1 MKLFSATAPVAYF
14 SAEFAIDSSL
24 PIYAGGLG
32 VLAGDILKE
41 AADIGIHMIG
51 VGILY
56 KGEEAKQVIS
66 PDGQQLEENIS
77 YRPEDHGLELLRDEN
92 GEPLFV
98 KVHLTQVDI
107 WLQLWC
113 KKIGAT
119 VTLLLLDPD
128 NLMNH
133 SHERRQAWAI
143 YAGTQEEI
151 VKQQLILGIGG
162 VKALHALGIKPA
174 LFHVNEGRPSFLY
187 WQVIR
192 HHMELEGKTYGQAM
206 KQAKG
211 QIVYTNHT
219 VVKAGNQT
227 YDLDMMKVYCKYYA
241 ERMGISVDRLLRDG
255 VENGRF
261 DVTRFALN
269 SSSRASSVSE
279 PHFRVCQKNWPR
291 YHWVNVTNGVH
302 FPTWADAR
310 LHEANLSDEDLWRYH
325 QENKRATQRL
335 IAERTGFNYDPE
347 ALVITWARRFAS
359 YKQPQLI
366 FEDIEE
372 LQKILLSTARPV
384 QLLVAGKA
392 HVFDQGAKRIIRE
405 LIGYMSRE
413 LRHHALFVPNYNMEM
428 GVALTRGSDVW
439 LNTPKLGMEASGTS
453 GMKAAANGV
462 LQLTTIDG
470 WTAEID
476 WSDEDAGWALVG
488 GESEVTAKN
497 FFYTMNEKVLP
508 IFYQRDERGL
518 SPKWLVKMR
527 SALKLAR
534 QYSAR
539 RMMEDYAARLYS

>member
-1 MKLFSATAPVAYF
+1 MKLFSPDCPVAYF

-41 AADIGIHMIG
+41 AADIGIHMVG
-51 VGILY
+51 VGLLY

-66 PDGQQLEENIS
+66 PDGQQQEADIA
-77 YRPEDHGLELLRDEN
+77 YRPEDHGLELLRDDN

-107 WLQLWC
+107 WLQLWR
-113 KKIGAT
+113 KKIGET
-119 VTLLLLDPD
+119 VDLILLDPD

-151 VKQQLILGIGG
+151 IKQQLILGIGG
-162 VKALHALGIKPA
+162 VKALHALNIKPA
-174 LFHVNEGRPSFLY
+174 LYHVNEGRPSFLY

-192 HHMELEGKTYGQAM
+192 NFMELEGATYAQAV
-206 KQAKG
+206 KLAQA

-227 YDLDMMKVYCKYYA
+227 YDVDMMKAYCRYYG
-241 ERMGISVDRLLRDG
+241 ERMGISVDKLLKDG
-255 VENGRF
+255 LEGSRF

-269 SSSRASSVSE
+269 SSSKASSVSE
-279 PHFRVCQKNWPR
+279 PHFRVCQKNWPK
-291 YHWVNVTNGVH
+291 HVWVNVTNGVH

-310 LHEANLSDEDLWRYH
+310 LHEADLSDEDLWRYH

-347 ALVITWARRFAS
+347 ALVITWARRFAA

-384 QLLVAGKA
+384 QLLIAGKA
-392 HVFDQGAKRIIRE
+392 HVFDQSAKRTIRE

-428 GVALTRGSDVW
+428 GAALTRGSDVW

-453 GMKAAANGV
+453 GMKAAANGI
-462 LQLTTIDG
+462 LQLTTVDG
-470 WTAEID
+470 WAAEVD
-476 WSDEDAGWALVG
+476 WTNEEAGWALDG
-488 GESEVTAKN
+488 SESEATAKS
-497 FFYTMNEKVLP
+497 FFYTMNEKILP
-508 IFYQRDERGL
+508 IFYLRDERGL
-518 SPKWLVKMR
+518 SVKWLARMR

-539 RMMEDYAARLYS
+539 RMMEDYSDRLY